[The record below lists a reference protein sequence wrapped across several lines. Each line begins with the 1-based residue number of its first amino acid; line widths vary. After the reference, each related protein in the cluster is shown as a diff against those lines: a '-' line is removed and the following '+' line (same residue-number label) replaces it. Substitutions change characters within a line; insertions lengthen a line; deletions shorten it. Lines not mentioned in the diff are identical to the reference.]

1 MKLLSKWNGSLELNN
16 QLFVDV
22 YLVQSC
28 EQNLYQLGILSCR
41 QVNKSKDLGENSE
54 KSFTYFKWLQ
64 NTVWWQIFAVLSS
77 YLCFFF
83 FVMPT
88 TLLW

>member
-1 MKLLSKWNGSLELNN
+1 MTKYMKLLSKWNGSLELNN

-28 EQNLYQLGILSCR
+28 EQNLYLLGILSYR

-54 KSFTYFKWLQ
+54 NSENSYTFFK
-64 NTVWWQIFAVLSS
+64 
-77 YLCFFF
+77 
-83 FVMPT
+83 
-88 TLLW
+88 